1 MEISAL
7 ICSANQWAGFYI
19 IGFFVKKE
27 LIKVITILLA
37 EYLLKILS

>member
-1 MEISAL
+1 MEVSAL

-19 IGFFVKKE
+19 MGFFVKKK

-37 EYLLKILS
+37 EYLLKIP